1 MISRIHGVLETVD
14 HGAAQVVVD
23 GGLTYEVLVPAYAQA
38 RLGGSL
44 GQPTTLHTVYLLEGT
59 AQGASMSP
67 RLLGF
72 LSVDDKRFFE
82 LFTTVKGIGPRK
94 AMRAMTLDTGQI
106 AGAIAD
112 RDVKLLQSL
121 PEIGKRTAETIVA
134 ALHGKVDPF
143 VSGAVYGSRD
153 TAGDAQPA
161 PGRAAA
167 REALEVL
174 VQLGEN
180 RTQAIQWIDQ
190 VLTKE
195 PDLDDAQ
202 VVITEVFKVKGGV

>member
-1 MISRIHGVLETVD
+1 MISRIHGVLETIED
-14 HGAAQVVVD
+14 GAAQIAVE

-44 GQPTTLHTVYLLEGT
+44 DQPVTLHTVYLLEGT
-59 AQGASMSP
+59 SQGASMSP

-72 LSVDDKRFFE
+72 LTAEDKRFFE

-94 AMRAMTLDTGQI
+94 AMRAMTLETGQI
-106 AGAIAD
+106 AGAIAE

-134 ALHGKVDPF
+134 ALHGKVDPYI
-143 VSGAVYGSRD
+143 SGSVYAADD
-153 TAGDAQPA
+153 TSTEPVA
-161 PGRAAA
+161 PGRAAV

-180 RTQAIQWIDQ
+180 RTQAVQWIDQ
-190 VLTKE
+190 VLTRQPE
-195 PDLDDAQ
+195 LDDAQ
-202 VVITEVFKVKGGV
+202 QVITEVFKVKSGV